1 MWSICFVHNLD
12 PALYKHALSPVSD
25 SHYKDMT
32 VAKPSIFCNGNTHA
46 WNDGF
51 ILDWLLV
58 ATVMIWEMLH
68 GYEIRFFVYL
78 GNDTRVRLYK
88 SQTTSN
94 SICSTVW

>member
-32 VAKPSIFCNGNTHA
+32 AAKPSSLFCNA

-51 ILDWLLV
+51 ILDWLPV

-68 GYEIRFFVYL
+68 GYEIRYYL
-78 GNDTRVRLYK
+78 GNDTRVRPYK
-88 SQTTSN
+88 SQTTGN